1 MRAVFMGTPQ
11 FAADILEGL
20 IAQLPNG
27 WELSAVYTRPDAVRG
42 RGKQLVPSPVKKVA
56 LCAGIPVL
64 TPRTLKDPAAQEE
77 LAALAPDVLLV
88 AAYGLLLPQA
98 VLDIPLLGC
107 FNAHAS
113 LLPRWRG
120 AAPVERAI
128 MAGDEQA
135 GVCVMKMEAG
145 LDTGDFAYCQA
156 VPLDGLSA
164 QQALSQ
170 LAPLAVQGFCQLLEA
185 LAADAKVPWEVQDEA
200 LVTYAHKLEKGELSL
215 SPEQSAVLAA
225 RKVQASSEGHP
236 SKCLIDGVRV
246 AVTAAHLVTEG
257 DRSEGGV
264 QSGAAVFFRKRL
276 LLGMADGVLEVTAL
290 KPEGKKEMDAK
301 AFCAGRAALR
311 EHGAQWGAI
320 EP

>member
-20 IAQLPNG
+20 IAHLPEG
-27 WELSAVYTRPDAVRG
+27 WELAAVYTRPDAVRG
-42 RGKQLVPSPVKKVA
+42 RGKQLVPSPVKEVA
-56 LCAGIPVL
+56 LRSGVSVL
-64 TPRTLKDPAAQEE
+64 TPKTLKEPAAQEE

-98 VLDIPLLGC
+98 VLDIPPLGC

-128 MAGDEQA
+128 LAGDEQA

-145 LDTGDFAYCQA
+145 LDTGDFTYSRAIS
-156 VPLDGLSA
+156 LDGLSA
-164 QQALSQ
+164 QQALLR

-185 LAADAKVPWEVQDEA
+185 LAAGAPVPWEVQDEA
-200 LVTYAHKLEKGELSL
+200 LVTYAHKLDKGQLDIV
-215 SPEQSAVLAA
+215 PDQSAALSA
-225 RKVQASSEGHP
+225 RKVRASSEGHP

-246 AVTAAHLVTEG
+246 AVTAARPVSEG
-257 DRSEGGV
+257 DGPEGGV
-264 QSGAAVFFRKRL
+264 RSGDAVFFQKKL
-276 LLGMADGVLEVTAL
+276 LLGTVDGLLEVNSL

-301 AFCAGRAALR
+301 AFCAGRADLR
-311 EHGAQWGAI
+311 ERGAQWGSA
-320 EP
+320 ES